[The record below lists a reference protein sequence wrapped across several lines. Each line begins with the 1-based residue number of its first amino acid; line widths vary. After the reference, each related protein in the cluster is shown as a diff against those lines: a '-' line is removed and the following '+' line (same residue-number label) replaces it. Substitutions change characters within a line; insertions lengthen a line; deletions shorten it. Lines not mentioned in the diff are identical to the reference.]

1 MDTLTVKLNYLR
13 IPPRKVRLL
22 ANSLKG
28 LLATEAEAR
37 LMLNPRRSKEAL
49 LKLLRSAIANAK
61 NNHQLSPEKLFIKS
75 VLVNI
80 GPRYKHWTPRAK
92 GSAAVIQRLTSHVT
106 LVLGIRS
113 EVPSRFTI
121 VRTKP
126 KKTEEKP
133 KKEPKQKVVPS
144 AKGGSVSGGKKTEA
158 AEAKPKAEPGVFRRV
173 FRRKAI

>member
-1 MDTLTVKLNYLR
+1 MDSFTVKLSYLR
-13 IPPRKVRLL
+13 IPPRKVRIL
-22 ANSLKG
+22 ADTLKG
-28 LLATEAEAR
+28 LSATEAEAR
-37 LMLNPRRSKEAL
+37 LIVSPRRPKEAL
-49 LKLLRSAIANAK
+49 LKLLRSGIANAK
-61 NNHQLSPEKLFIKS
+61 NNHQLSPERLFIKS
-75 VLVNI
+75 IRVDI

-106 LVLGIRS
+106 LVLGVRN

-133 KKEPKQKVVPS
+133 KKEPKTETPKETKP
-144 AKGGSVSGGKKTEA
+144 KKTEA
-158 AEAKPKAEPGVFRRV
+158 AAEIKPKAEPGSLRRV